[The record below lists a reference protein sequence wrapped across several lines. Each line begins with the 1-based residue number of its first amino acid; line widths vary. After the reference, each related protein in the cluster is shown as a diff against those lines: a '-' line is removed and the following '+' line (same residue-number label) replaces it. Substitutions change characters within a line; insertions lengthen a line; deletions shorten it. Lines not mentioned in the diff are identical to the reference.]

1 MELNAIE
8 SRLREIASVINIPQ
22 DHINYLTKLKE
33 GGFEPR
39 VIYDIGACVLHWTRV
54 AQSLWPKAEV
64 IAFDGFDKP
73 EFMYKEAGLRYH
85 IGVLSDKE
93 DFVSFYQNDF
103 YPGGNSYYREV
114 GHPDSHTLFA
124 DSTVRLVP
132 TYCLD
137 NVVEKMGFPLPDLVK
152 IDVQGAE
159 LDIIKGGLSTIKN
172 AKHLIVE
179 MQHTDYNAGAP
190 KVDVTLPFIESLG
203 FKCVAR
209 RFAAAEVD
217 ADYGFVRVHT

>member
-1 MELNAIE
+1 M
-8 SRLREIASVINIPQ
+8 
-22 DHINYLTKLKE
+22 
-33 GGFEPR
+33 
-39 VIYDIGACVLHWTRV
+39 
-54 AQSLWPKAEV
+54 
-64 IAFDGFDKP
+64 
-73 EFMYKEAGLRYH
+73 
-85 IGVLSDKE
+85 
-93 DFVSFYQNDF
+93 
-103 YPGGNSYYREV
+103 
-114 GHPDSHTLFA
+114 
-124 DSTVRLVP
+124 RLVP

-137 NVVEKMGFPLPDLVK
+137 NVVEK

-172 AKHLIVE
+172 AKHMIVE